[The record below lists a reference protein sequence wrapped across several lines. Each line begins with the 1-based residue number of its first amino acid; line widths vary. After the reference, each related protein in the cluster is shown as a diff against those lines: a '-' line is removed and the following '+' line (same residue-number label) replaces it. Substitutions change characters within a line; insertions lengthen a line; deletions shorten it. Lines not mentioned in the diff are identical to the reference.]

1 MALMHTGLRQAVPE
15 QNPGMG
21 RDDAYEMAL
30 SLYSA
35 RRKKNKDLVGDVLAG
50 ADRHFARLFRR
61 KCLELRTSARFLL
74 VGRWARV
81 ISLRSF
87 SLLPAWWDAKQQE
100 QKKCETQQ
108 NDWYDQSV

>member
-1 MALMHTGLRQAVPE
+1 MRIKWRCRYTPREVE
-15 QNPGMG
+15 
-21 RDDAYEMAL
+21 
-30 SLYSA
+30 
-35 RRKKNKDLVGDVLAG
+35 KNKDLIGDVLAG
-50 ADRHFARLFRR
+50 LDRHFARLIRH
-61 KCLELRTSARFLL
+61 KCLERRASARLLL
-74 VGRWARV
+74 VGRRARV